1 MRRENETLSTTNLMP
16 KNAGKARV
24 LLIAVLAVIGT
35 ICTLVVVAVIRTKN
49 IKSGAVNAE
58 KAAVIDIDED
68 AADERLAEAIRFKTI
83 SYHEPPE
90 GYTGEFPEMQAYLEA
105 AYPEVFKTLS
115 KEVIGGHS
123 LLLKWEGRNESEKPV
138 LLLAHQDTVPVIEGT
153 ESDWT
158 YPPFEGVIADGY
170 IWGRGALD
178 DKSSICAILEAVELL
193 LRDGFTPERTIYI
206 AFGHDEEIS
215 GVDGATNIVSTF
227 EERGIRFEAVLD
239 EGGFITNGMVQDVD
253 RPVALVGIAEK
264 GYLTL
269 SLTAEAEGGHS
280 SMPPPN
286 TAVGIVSRAVTKLED
301 HPFPARLDGAAL
313 EMFQTLAPS
322 MPYVDRMALANL
334 WLSRPLV
341 LKEITKSQQANAL
354 VRTTTAAT
362 MLKGSDKENVLPIK
376 AIAVVNFRILPG
388 ETAESVTKR
397 VEEII
402 DDPRVKVEVLG
413 TASDPSPVSDTDAPF
428 YRAIEKSVL
437 EVSTDEPPVVAPYLL
452 VAATDSRHYI
462 PVADNIYRF
471 IAVTITPE
479 ILSGLHGTDERIA
492 ATEYIRAVKFY
503 YQLLR
508 NIN

>member
-1 MRRENETLSTTNLMP
+1 MTNLIY

-24 LLIAVLAVIGT
+24 LLIGALAATGILCALVI
-35 ICTLVVVAVIRTKN
+35 IAVIRTKN
-49 IKSGAVNAE
+49 INSDTASTEKS
-58 KAAVIDIDED
+58 AVIDIDE
-68 AADERLAEAIRFKTI
+68 AAAAERLAGAIRFKTI

-105 AYPEVFKTLS
+105 AYPRVFKNLS

-123 LLLKWEGRNESEKPV
+123 LLLKWEGSNESEKPV

-178 DKSSICAILEAVELL
+178 DKLSMCAILEAVELL

-215 GVDGATNIVSTF
+215 GVDGATNIVSTL
-227 EERGIRFEAVLD
+227 ESRGKRFAAVLD
-239 EGGFITNGMVQDVD
+239 EGGFITKGMVPDVD

-269 SLTAEAEGGHS
+269 SLTAEAKGGHS

-286 TAVGIVSRAVTKLED
+286 TAVGIVSRAVTKLEE
-301 HPFPARLDGAAL
+301 HPFPAKLDGAAL
-313 EMFQTLAPS
+313 EMFQILAPS
-322 MPYVDRMALANL
+322 MPYVNRMALANL
-334 WLSRPLV
+334 WLFRPLV
-341 LKEITKSQQANAL
+341 LKEITDSQQANAL

-376 AIAVVNFRILPG
+376 AIAVVDFRILPG
-388 ETAESVTKR
+388 EIADGVTER
-397 VEEII
+397 VKEII

-413 TASDPSPVSDTDAPF
+413 KASNPSPVSDTGAPF
-428 YRAIEKSVL
+428 YSAIVKSVK
-437 EVSTDEPPVVAPYLL
+437 EVSADEPPVVAPYLL

-462 PVADNIYRF
+462 PIADNIYRF

-492 ATEYIRAVKFY
+492 AIEYIRAVKFY